1 MKKPKAADVPGEKG
15 ERKIKMSEVGSLF
28 HSLLFSYEDLL
39 VDMYG
44 KHAREMLPYLVERL
58 SLFDFERD
66 GILLPGKPLEENLAH
81 IQKFLSGND
90 VIQDVRITPLGNMGY
105 KVDVKGCAFAKAG
118 IHKTLKLKEGPTCP
132 WVLLI
137 AGLLQRAAGDKYDV
151 HIGSSDFT
159 EYDTYTT
166 IELKVPET
174 HSPGAGGSVPET
186 RDQGEPTT
194 FLQKE
199 ANIMI
204 DPLDA
209 RLMEILR
216 YQGRRSNIELATML
230 KTSESTVRR
239 RINDLTRRGLIR
251 GFSALLDY
259 TKLGHFLRGNLYVLV
274 DEKNCDELAT
284 KLASMDLSCGVYKV
298 MGEYNLA
305 AEILFR
311 DMRELQNLMDS
322 ISKSEG
328 VKKVGYLLATVPYK
342 ACAWFGA

>member
-1 MKKPKAADVPGEKG
+1 V
-15 ERKIKMSEVGSLF
+15 
-28 HSLLFSYEDLL
+28 L
-39 VDMYG
+39 V
-44 KHAREMLPYLVERL
+44 V
-58 SLFDFERD
+58 
-66 GILLPGKPLEENLAH
+66 
-81 IQKFLSGND
+81 
-90 VIQDVRITPLGNMGY
+90 
-105 KVDVKGCAFAKAG
+105 
-118 IHKTLKLKEGPTCP
+118 
-132 WVLLI
+132 
-137 AGLLQRAAGDKYDV
+137 AGLLQRAAGDRLDV
-151 HIGSSDFT
+151 HIGPSEFT
-159 EYDTYTT
+159 EEDTSTT
-166 IELKVPET
+166 IELRTPDT
-174 HSPGAGGSVPET
+174 HSDGAAGTVARPDGAD
-186 RDQGEPTT
+186 RREPTT

-209 RLMEILR
+209 KLMEILR
-216 YQGRRSNIELATML
+216 FQGRRSNIELASML
-230 KTSESTVRR
+230 NTSESTVRR

-259 TKLGHFLRGNLYVLV
+259 NKLGHFLRGNLYILV
-274 DEKNCDELAT
+274 EEKNCDELAT